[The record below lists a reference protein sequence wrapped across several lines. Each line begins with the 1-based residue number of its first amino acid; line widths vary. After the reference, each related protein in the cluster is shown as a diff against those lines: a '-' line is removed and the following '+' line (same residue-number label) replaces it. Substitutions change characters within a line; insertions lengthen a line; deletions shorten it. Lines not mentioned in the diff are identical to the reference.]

1 MAQKRASFGL
11 LAALAVASCSA
22 QGGLRSAKQTE
33 AADRSSVSHLR
44 IRSAGL
50 AAATAPA
57 ATEEEDFAAVAQ
69 AAAKSAW
76 KYAEAVKSSTVGAG
90 KLTKEVEKAVS
101 EVKTAMEVA
110 KKQDEQMELIYN
122 ESQESTM
129 EAAKVAA
136 MKYHQQVKAA
146 GAAGAAVSAK
156 GLAPE
161 VTKDAEQ
168 EAQAKIA
175 QAAVDAAMPYHAAL
189 LKGQKRAVDY
199 QRRAQAMNAAGNR
212 LQLEGA
218 RLAPH
223 AEGYQKVGQAV
234 EASQIIMTAHTLVD
248 QGAKMKR
255 QAEGLHT
262 TAAELAGALP
272 AYARA
277 EKAAMLHASA
287 LAAPPTVTN
296 DAEEPY

>member
-1 MAQKRASFGL
+1 MAQNGVFLAL

-22 QGGLRSAKQTE
+22 Q
-33 AADRSSVSHLR
+33 ADVSRLR
-44 IRSAGL
+44 IRSARL
-50 AAATAPA
+50 AASAPSPA
-57 ATEEEDFAAVAQ
+57 AAAVEEEDFAAVAKT
-69 AAAKSAW
+69 ASKKAW
-76 KYAEAVKSSTVGAG
+76 KFAALVKKSTKKTGELA
-90 KLTKEVEKAVS
+90 KEVEEAVS
-101 EVKTAMEVA
+101 EVKTAMNVA
-110 KKQDEQMELIYN
+110 KKKDEQMELIYN
-122 ESQESTM
+122 ETKKSTLK
-129 EAAKVAA
+129 AAKTAA
-136 MKYHQQVKAA
+136 MEFYQQVKAA
-146 GAAGAAVSAK
+146 GASAAAVAAVGS
-156 GLAPE
+156 APE
-161 VTKDAEQ
+161 ATKGAEL

-175 QAAVDAAMPYHAAL
+175 KAAVEAAMPYHAAL

-199 QRRAQAMNAAGNR
+199 QRRAQAMSAAGNR

-223 AEGYQKVGQAV
+223 AAGYQKVGQAL

-255 QAEGLHT
+255 QGESLHK
-262 TAAELAGALP
+262 TASELAAGLP
-272 AYARA
+272 GYARA